1 MSKPDFTDPTFCTRE
16 QARRLALALDA
27 IEQRLAR
34 LGPKS
39 HPDTI
44 AEALAEPIRIFDLAA
59 RES

>member
-1 MSKPDFTDPTFCTRE
+1 MKKPDSPDPTLRTRE

-27 IEQRLAR
+27 IEHRLAR

-44 AEALAEPIRIFDLAA
+44 AEALAEPVRIFDLAA
-59 RES
+59 KES